1 MEETIKDIL
10 EIVNRASKFL
20 EEQQLKDLRQD
31 LINGAWK
38 KMYEGIQSDFKLLE
52 DEINGR
58 SV

>member
-58 SV
+58 SF

>member
-1 MEETIKDIL
+1 LEETIKDIL